1 LTSAAE
7 QQDSSRLNAFYGWL
21 VLGTLLTKSAFRSP
35 KKEAPMSRLKLLQIA
50 LIVFGVVFCLVYPL
64 AIIWPSG
71 WAWHDGPPT
80 ASHYFMMI
88 VGIYATLGI
97 FLVRAARDPMTHR
110 SLIDFTI
117 WSSVV
122 HALIMAIQSY
132 SPGAH
137 MGHMLGDVPALL
149 LVAAVLGGLT
159 YTGGATNDG

>member
-1 LTSAAE
+1 MTRA
-7 QQDSSRLNAFYGWL
+7 
-21 VLGTLLTKSAFRSP
+21 
-35 KKEAPMSRLKLLQIA
+35 KLLQTA
-50 LIVFGVVFCLVYPL
+50 LIVFGLVFCLVYPL
-64 AIIWPSG
+64 AIVWPSG
-71 WAWHDGPPT
+71 WTWHDGPPA

-97 FLVRAARDPMTHR
+97 SLLRASRDPAAHR

-122 HALIMAIQSY
+122 HALIMAVQSFG
-132 SPGAH
+132 PGAN

-159 YTGGATNDG
+159 YSGGAKPTAG